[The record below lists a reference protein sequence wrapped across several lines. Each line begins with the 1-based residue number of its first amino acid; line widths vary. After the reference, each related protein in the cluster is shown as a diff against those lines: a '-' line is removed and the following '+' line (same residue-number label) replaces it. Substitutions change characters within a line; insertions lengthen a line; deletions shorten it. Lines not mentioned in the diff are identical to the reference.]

1 MHLQVEKVKPSLGVA
16 DEPDYAFC
24 KATIGRLDMEVEDL
38 NENLTVMLENLNQN
52 KPKRKDGSGFI
63 TRVQV
68 FCKPNEKDHLSKH
81 LNFSII
87 HPLIYDNRVEEQE
100 KVLQENRAVIAE
112 NVNKLRQKP

>member
-1 MHLQVEKVKPSLGVA
+1 
-16 DEPDYAFC
+16 
-24 KATIGRLDMEVEDL
+24 MEVEDL

-68 FCKPNEKDHLSKH
+68 FCKPNEKDNLSKH

-100 KVLQENRAVIAE
+100 KVLRENRAVIVE
-112 NVNKLRQKP
+112 NVNKLKLAASRSASYQGRRCQ